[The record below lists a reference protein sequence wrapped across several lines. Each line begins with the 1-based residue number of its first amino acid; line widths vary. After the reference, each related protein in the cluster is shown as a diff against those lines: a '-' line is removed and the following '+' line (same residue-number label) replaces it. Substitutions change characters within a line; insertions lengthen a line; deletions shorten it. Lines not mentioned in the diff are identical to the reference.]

1 MPAPLTVTQRV
12 EDNIGILELSGAL
25 TLGPSLIGLR
35 NSARQLIK
43 ANNLAG
49 LIVHTG
55 AVTHT
60 DSSGLGELTVVYSL
74 ATMNHCP
81 LRLVSVKPDLKKIL
95 EMTRLDGILPKSDD
109 IASAKSELKKA
120 RSSQASS
127 RG

>member
-1 MPAPLTVTQRV
+1 
-12 EDNIGILELSGAL
+12 
-25 TLGPSLIGLR
+25 
-35 NSARQLIK
+35 
-43 ANNLAG
+43 
-49 LIVHTG
+49 
-55 AVTHT
+55 
-60 DSSGLGELTVVYSL
+60 LGELTVVYSL